1 MPDGMTGAT
10 GGGAGGEAGRR
21 HTGGVGFATG
31 AGRWVIA
38 ATVLGSGMAQLDAT
52 VVNVALPAMGRELH
66 ASVGSLQLV
75 VTAYS
80 VTLAALILLAGTLG
94 DRVGRRRV
102 FVIGVVWFTS
112 ASALCAAAPVTGVLV
127 GARALQGIGGALLT
141 PGSLAIIEATF
152 APEDRG
158 RAIGAWSALGG
169 VAAAIGPLVGGYLV
183 QAVSW
188 RAIFLINLPLGCV
201 VAWLALRHV
210 PESRDETVTGRLD
223 YPSAILATVGL
234 AGATYAMV
242 EGPSRG
248 LTSGLVVASSLIGI
262 VGLVGFVVVERYG
275 AHPMLPLD
283 IFSSRQF
290 TAANLV
296 TFVVYA
302 ALGGVFFLLVV
313 VLQTALGYSPVAA
326 GAASLPVT
334 ALMLA
339 LSSRSGAVAQRT
351 GPRIPLTVGPL
362 LIAAGMLL
370 MIRISPGASYVGAVL
385 PAVVVFGLGLAITV
399 APVTATTLAAA
410 DERHAGVASGVN
422 NAVARTAGLLA
433 VALLPPIAGL
443 TGNAFQQPDV
453 LAAGFHTAMLVTAGL
468 AAAGGLL
475 ALATISDDVL
485 AAQPPAAQPVSC
497 ALAGPPPSPR
507 STDTAATGGSTR
519 WS

>member
-1 MPDGMTGAT
+1 
-10 GGGAGGEAGRR
+10 
-21 HTGGVGFATG
+21 
-31 AGRWVIA
+31 VIA

-52 VVNVALPAMGRELH
+52 VVNVALPAIGRGLH
-66 ASVGSLQLV
+66 AGVGSLQLV

-94 DRVGRRRV
+94 DRLGRRRV
-102 FVIGVVWFTS
+102 FVLGVVWFTA
-112 ASALCAAAPVTGVLV
+112 ASAVCAAAPVTGVLV
-127 GARALQGIGGALLT
+127 GARALQGIGGALMT

-183 QAVSW
+183 EAVSW
-188 RAIFLINLPLGCV
+188 RAIFLINLPLGAA

-210 PESRDETVTGRLD
+210 PESRDETVSGRLD
-223 YPSAILATVGL
+223 YAGAVLATAGL

-242 EGPSRG
+242 EGPGKG
-248 LTSGLVVASSLIGI
+248 LGSGLVVASALVGI
-262 VGLVGFVVVERYG
+262 VGLAGFVIVERRS
-275 AHPMLPLD
+275 AHPLLPAG
-283 IFSSRQF
+283 IFASRQF
-290 TAANLV
+290 TAANMV

-326 GAASLPVT
+326 GSASLPVT

-339 LSSRSGAVAQRT
+339 LSSRSGALAQRI

-362 LIAAGMLL
+362 LIAAGML
-370 MIRISPGASYVGAVL
+370 MMTSIGPGAGYVGAVL
-385 PAVVVFGLGLAITV
+385 PAVIVFGLGLAVTV

-410 DERHAGVASGVN
+410 DERHAGAASGVN

-443 TGNAFQQPDV
+443 TGDAFQRPEV

-475 ALATISDDVL
+475 ALATISNNVL
-485 AAQPPAAQPVSC
+485 AGGPPAGHPTSC
-497 ALAGPPPSPR
+497 ALAGPPASPAP
-507 STDTAATGGSTR
+507 AAAGPGHSVPMRPGGQ
-519 WS
+519 